1 MNGVRA
7 ARRTCARVR
16 SHARK
21 SAVHTNKHG
30 RSACSLER
38 VVAVPVASK
47 TLGKKQFT
55 AASAAASRLVANR
68 RNKTF
73 ATWIYLPLTRVRV
86 IRLLFRVTAGILRVR
101 DLAITVTINVWRQG
115 FGCCGER

>member
-1 MNGVRA
+1 
-7 ARRTCARVR
+7 
-16 SHARK
+16 
-21 SAVHTNKHG
+21 
-30 RSACSLER
+30 
-38 VVAVPVASK
+38 VAVPVASK

-73 ATWIYLPLTRVRV
+73 ATWIHLPLTRVRV
-86 IRLLFRVTAGILRVR
+86 IRLLFRVMAGILRVR